1 MFTKR
6 GGKGSVAQ
14 YLRRTSLDNILGP
27 ALAPVS
33 QWLRA
38 FQRSQL
44 MAERERIIWQESIR
58 GGRRLT
64 VSVSINIQAEKELKP
79 EQLTGI

>member
-44 MAERERIIWQESIR
+44 MAERERESS
-58 GGRRLT
+58 GRSPSE
-64 VSVSINIQAEKELKP
+64 VA
-79 EQLTGI
+79 GD